1 MNKFTIPTE
10 AQSKQRAR
18 TFVRNGKTTTF
29 TPQKTRIHENFVKMY
44 VSSQPHEYYD
54 TELLFMSI
62 KIFLPLPKSKYRK
75 RNPVKEQF
83 CKGRRDLDNMVKSIK
98 DALQGVLYKNDNQIC
113 QMYLAKYY
121 AAQGEPGRIEI
132 EIENVNYKFFIDW
145 K

>member
-1 MNKFTIPTE
+1 MNKFTIPIE

-18 TFVRNGKTTTF
+18 IVFQNGKARSY
-29 TPQKTRIHENFVKMY
+29 TPAKTVKFENFVKMF
-44 VSSQPHEYYD
+44 VSSQPHKYYD